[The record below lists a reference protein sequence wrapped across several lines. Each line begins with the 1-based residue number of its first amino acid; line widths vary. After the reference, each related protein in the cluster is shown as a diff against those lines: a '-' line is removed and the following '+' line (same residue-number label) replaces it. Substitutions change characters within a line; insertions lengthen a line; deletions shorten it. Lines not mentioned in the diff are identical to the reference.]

1 MNVVIV
7 FPTSPTQSQYSIKLP
22 TSPEKIKAG
31 DIAISLSVIEGD
43 CYNKITQADYMAHL
57 RGTSITDH
65 IESATQ
71 INNRIVNWVK
81 MNILRSGSVCA
92 GVYLCE
98 RRAETPVLSSEDVNK
113 RSANFKR
120 FVLTA
125 DVPANPLVMINIYS
139 YTLSGMQKTSEF
151 LIHVRDRRRAAVG
164 PTASPDA
171 REQAHEERET
181 ALAPTGRD
189 PLSGRRPSRVPRSP
203 TKHQVPN
210 RHPVVGYALSPLLFS
225 SPRNIHN

>member
-7 FPTSPTQSQYSIKLP
+7 FPTSPTRSHYSTKP
-22 TSPEKIKAG
+22 PPSPEKIKAG

-43 CYNKITQADYMAHL
+43 CYNKITQADYIAHL
-57 RGTSITDH
+57 RGTSISDH

-92 GVYLCE
+92 GVYPCE
-98 RRAETPVLSSEDVNK
+98 SRVETPVLSSEDVNK
-113 RSANFKR
+113 RSANFRR

-125 DVPANPLVMINIYS
+125 DVPIDPPLLMINIYS

-164 PTASPDA
+164 PAANPDA

-181 ALAPTGRD
+181 ALAPTGRG
-189 PLSGRRPSRVPRSP
+189 PLSGRRPPRVPRSP

-210 RHPVVGYALSPLLFS
+210 RHPMVGYALSPLL
-225 SPRNIHN
+225 RLHKI